1 MINEFQWQRVR
12 LFKESFCKA
21 LLDMCMENS
30 KATIIDVSSKRKSK
44 WRPTPMNTVELEK
57 LGSRKLKLSAKKTMT
72 IAEKLY
78 SQGLISYPRT
88 ETNIFSKE
96 IDLVALVEAQVHH
109 PEWGSFAQRIL
120 SLGPNPRN
128 GKSSDQAHPPI
139 HPLKI
144 ATSILICHIKAY
156 I

>member
-12 LFKESFCKA
+12 LFKKLYCKA
-21 LLDMCMENS
+21 LMDMCVENS
-30 KATIIDVSSKRKSK
+30 QATITDVSSKRKTK
-44 WRPTPMNTVELEK
+44 WRPTPLNTVELEK

-88 ETNIFSKE
+88 ETNIFSKD
-96 IDLVALVEAQVHH
+96 IDLVSLVEAQVHH
-109 PEWGSFAQRIL
+109 PGWGSFAQRIL
-120 SLGPNPRN
+120 TAGPNPRN

-139 HPLKI
+139 HPLKA
-144 ATSILICHIKAY
+144 ATSILIYTINL
-156 I
+156 